1 MITTRLD
8 RDDSWLPGVLR
19 RVFQYL
25 RTHDFSSMEPGE
37 YPIEGKDL
45 FARVFT
51 LETKDITQCKA
62 EFHDIYLDVQ
72 YWVEGEE
79 LLGCSE
85 RQGNE
90 PIVGGNPKDDLYYCP
105 VADEESRVY
114 TRKGDVVI
122 FFPTDIHRP
131 GGAWN
136 GRSVTCRKVVVKVR
150 ASLLGGA

>member
-1 MITTRLD
+1 
-8 RDDSWLPGVLR
+8 
-19 RVFQYL
+19 
-25 RTHDFSSMEPGE
+25 
-37 YPIEGKDL
+37 
-45 FARVFT
+45 VFT

-114 TRKGDVVI
+114 ARKGDVVI

-131 GGAWN
+131 GGVGMVGASPARKWWSRCALPCLEVRDAYRCAW
-136 GRSVTCRKVVVKVR
+136 GWRHGMPVRMPVIRQESCGLGWR
-150 ASLLGGA
+150 ASGKIRGAAP